1 MFFQLY
7 TSGSSSLSRA
17 PENNF
22 TCLLLSKLHY
32 SCGYLV
38 LVLVSVAKPRK
49 ILSWFS
55 NTNVPNKNIIIISQ
69 IIKVLRSL
77 KKKKNKHSAL
87 TEWNKSIF
95 WNSHLCPRREKT
107 PELLKQYWDIC
118 SLLKPVQFSCYWKI
132 IFNYYSIYHPIFRFK
147 ASMLLSLFYIRDIDA
162 AK

>member
-1 MFFQLY
+1 MFFQLS

-17 PENNF
+17 SENNF

-77 KKKKNKHSAL
+77 KKKKQ
-87 TEWNKSIF
+87 TFSINRVKQVYILKF
-95 WNSHLCPRREKT
+95 SSLPQKGKNLRTIKTILRYLLPSKACPVFL
-107 PELLKQYWDIC
+107 LLKDYFQ
-118 SLLKPVQFSCYWKI
+118 LLLY
-132 IFNYYSIYHPIFRFK
+132 
-147 ASMLLSLFYIRDIDA
+147 LSSHFQI
-162 AK
+162 